1 MTTRPQE
8 PDPLDRM
15 LRDVALPTGFLD
27 RLLAIS
33 SEVEEL
39 EMTAEEMAALDA
51 SLRWPV
57 EDAPPVATFDAFDA
71 DSLLAFA
78 AEEESDLDLE
88 QAVDLGHATVGS
100 HQFDDEDDSF
110 SDRHLDRW
118 LRRVRLPAGLML
130 RLHQIRGLVASG
142 EGLQDRARASRPGGT
157 AVGRASQLSIAAAL
171 MIAFGLFYFGAAA
184 TFLMA
189 YHGPRRTGDP
199 AFPLTVDHWTG
210 DEDGVAGHHG
220 RDTDIEHSFVLSP
233 FSDDWQSA
241 LSSVELLNVLGSE
254 SLPPAHKEEVLPAAV
269 IAGADPSSRMANQSP
284 LGFPPGS
291 ESVEEDERFPE
302 PEIVPW
308 EVIRGI
314 APPKAAGFD
323 LPFLIRN
330 GAHPMVPVDPRFR
343 ADPGLRFCQV
353 PLRSESFSY
362 EQCRRMLG
370 LDRPELP
377 EPRDVRV
384 EDFLAAIDYGW
395 EAPREK
401 DGKQEGLRLVVHG
414 APSPFK
420 NSGNAANTA
429 ARSGNKLV
437 ALPPF
442 PGMIQVG
449 VKARE
454 EVEGWRQACRLT
466 VLVDRSR
473 SMRRGGRMEMTRQAL
488 SELAGRM
495 GPADRLSLVAFDREA
510 SVLLEDAAVQ
520 DAAGRTDVGMAIA
533 ALTAGSS
540 TNLAAGFRA
549 AYTVASN
556 HPRHDRL
563 EHRVVLITDGADVS
577 EATLGELESRL
588 ASAANSGISL
598 SVIDLGEGAWVS
610 APLLRLAEAG
620 RGRAVRASS
629 TEQIGWALC
638 EALSGRSQ
646 LVATKVQLRVEF
658 NPDSI
663 ESYRLIGH
671 EASDLG
677 RREGAPLEVDLRA
690 GQSATALFEIRPR
703 RTDGPIATIELRWR
717 DAYGA
722 EQRQVQTL
730 VGAEFSPRF
739 EDAPVALQR
748 AAVAAEA
755 AEILR
760 DSPFVEKGMTLAKL
774 AEFATRVRRESTG
787 DASFQRFIEFLN
799 RASAVEAGRGAALS
813 NRRP

>member
-8 PDPLDRM
+8 PDPLDRI

-27 RLLAIS
+27 RLRAIS
-33 SEVEEL
+33 SEVEEP
-39 EMTAEEMAALDA
+39 EMTAEEIAALDA

-57 EDAPPVATFDAFDA
+57 EDAPLVVAYDMAPSESA
-71 DSLLAFA
+71 SDSESAQYFA
-78 AEEESDLDLE
+78 EDGESDLYLE
-88 QAVDLGHATVGS
+88 RSATGS
-100 HQFDDEDDSF
+100 HELSDQDETF
-110 SDRHLDRW
+110 SDGQIDRW
-118 LRRVRLPAGLML
+118 LRRVRLPAGLIF
-130 RLHQIRGLVASG
+130 RLHQIRGLVAHA
-142 EGLQDRARASRPGGT
+142 EGSQDRTRAFGPGG
-157 AVGRASQLSIAAAL
+157 ASVGRASQLSIAAAL

-184 TFLMA
+184 TYLMA
-189 YHGPRRTGDP
+189 YHAPRRSGDP
-199 AFPLTVDHWTG
+199 AFPLTVNNWNIEPERPDH
-210 DEDGVAGHHG
+210 DGPDADV
-220 RDTDIEHSFVLSP
+220 EQSFVLSP
-233 FSDDWQSA
+233 FSDDWQST
-241 LSSVELLNVLGSE
+241 LSSVEMLNVLGSE
-254 SLPPAHKEEVLPAAV
+254 SLPPTPEEVVLPPAV
-269 IAGADPSSRMANQSP
+269 ISGLDPGSRLANQSP

-291 ESVEEDERFPE
+291 ESVEEDERYPE

-330 GAHPMVPVDPRFR
+330 GVHPMVPVDPRFR

-362 EQCRRMLG
+362 EQYRRMLG

-429 ARSGNKLV
+429 ARSGSKMV
-437 ALPPF
+437 QLPPF

-488 SELAGRM
+488 GELAGRM

-520 DAAGRTDVGMAIA
+520 DAVGRTNAGLAIA

-549 AYTVASN
+549 AYAVAAN
-556 HPRHDRL
+556 YPRHDRL

-588 ASAANSGISL
+588 ASAANSGIVL

-629 TEQIGWALC
+629 SEQIRWALC
-638 EALSGRSQ
+638 EAMSGRSQ
-646 LVATKVQLRVEF
+646 LVASKVQLRVEF

-677 RREGAPLEVDLRA
+677 RREGAALEVDLRA

-748 AAVAAEA
+748 AAIAAEA

-774 AEFATRVRRESTG
+774 ADFAARVRRESTG
-787 DASFQRFIEFLN
+787 DVSFQRFVELLD
-799 RASAVEAGRGAALS
+799 RAAAVEAGRGSAPS